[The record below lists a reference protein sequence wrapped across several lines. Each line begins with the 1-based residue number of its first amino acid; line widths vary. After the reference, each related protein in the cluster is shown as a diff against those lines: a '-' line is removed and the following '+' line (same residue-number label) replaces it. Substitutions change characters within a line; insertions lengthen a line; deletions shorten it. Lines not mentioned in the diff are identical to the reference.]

1 VAVTVQ
7 PVQDVVVDIDVTR
20 QHAYNQASVRLLRDG
35 DLLAVYNEERW
46 PFHHDSGQTVM
57 IRSRDAGRTWGD
69 RRVVLPYTDTQG
81 NWDCGICELPDGTL
95 LVNLTLAGYFQ
106 RGITPEQ
113 PSWSHGPRSAEHGD
127 WTWSY
132 RLMGWLG
139 TAVLRSTDGG
149 ATWSEPIPV
158 NARPLTHA
166 GCRLGCWPVPG
177 HPDSVLM
184 GVYGRIKGFGE
195 EGQYETTRSTLLR
208 SDDGGRNWE
217 YFSTM
222 AFDAAAIVDYE
233 EPAIC
238 FLDDDGDG
246 RVLGVLRTHVNPS
259 GDAKNMAVVTSD
271 DGGFSWSLP
280 RFTNI
285 WGYPAEI
292 LHLHDGR
299 YCMIYGYRRPP
310 YGVRGCLSDG
320 GVHWDVANEFVVRE
334 GGVPRDHPKIGWDNP
349 GGYQHIGYP
358 SAQQLADG
366 TIVVLYH
373 EWDDARPP
381 ESPIQ
386 YIRAARVTL

>member
-1 VAVTVQ
+1 MKNLD
-7 PVQDVVVDIDVTR
+7 DVIVDIDTTR
-20 QHAYNQASVRLLRDG
+20 QHAYNQASVRLLRSG

-57 IRSRDAGRTWGD
+57 IRSRDGGRTWED

-95 LVNLTLAGYFQ
+95 LVNLTIAGYFK

-139 TAVLRSTDGG
+139 TMVLRSTDGG
-149 ATWSEPIPV
+149 ETWSEPIPV

-177 HPDSVLM
+177 EADSVLM

-195 EGQYETTRSTLLR
+195 EGQYETTRSVLLR

-222 AFDAAAIVDYE
+222 AFDAASIVDYE

-238 FLDDDGDG
+238 FLDDGPHAGDG
-246 RVLGVLRTHVNPS
+246 RVVGVLRTHVNPS

-292 LHLHDGR
+292 LRLHDGR

-310 YGVRGCLSDG
+310 YGVRGCLSDD

-334 GGVPRDHPKIGWDNP
+334 GGVPRDHAKIRWDNP

-373 EWDDARPP
+373 EWDDEPT
-381 ESPIQ
+381 PIQ
-386 YIRAARVTL
+386 YVRAALVAL